1 MRSLLYIGKIG
12 TKKKGV
18 TCFMGPEPDGT
29 SGFPWL
35 NVVLLVILTFINGF
49 FSASEIAII
58 TLNDAKINKMAEDG
72 DRKAAKVLRLTKNS
86 NRFLS
91 TIQICITFSGFL
103 NAAAGA
109 QSFAEP
115 MAAAL
120 GRILPVSHSTLS
132 GVSFVVVTI
141 LISFV
146 SLVFGELLPKQIGLQ
161 RAEPFA
167 LRYAGF
173 LNTMATI
180 FTPFVKLLTASTNGA
195 MRLAGLRPGA
205 GDEETVTEE
214 EIRLMVD
221 AGEEKGVIEEQEKD
235 MISNVLDFDDV
246 PVIEC
251 MTHRTDIAA
260 VEDTDSVQ
268 DVVDLSIEKGFSRIP
283 VYHEDID
290 NILGF
295 IYVKDLLQYI
305 GKDARNV
312 RLSDLMRPAAFVPE
326 TQKCSVLFR
335 HMTEQH
341 RQIAVIVDEYG
352 GTEGLVTLEDLLEC
366 IVGNIQDEYDQE
378 EEEILQD
385 GPNRWSVDGTIF
397 LDEVEDLTG
406 VALPEGEYDTLAGFM
421 VDQLGRIPKSG
432 EHPTVAFGPLT
443 LTVLRVR
450 ERRIE
455 RIMIAKKVPP
465 KPDDDA
471 PGEQKETGKAKAKT
485 GNGENVE
492 R

>member
-1 MRSLLYIGKIG
+1 
-12 TKKKGV
+12 
-18 TCFMGPEPDGT
+18 MGLDPDGT
-29 SGFPWL
+29 GGFPWL
-35 NVVLLVILTFINGF
+35 NVILLIVLTFVNGF
-49 FSASEIAII
+49 FSASEIAVI
-58 TLNDAKINKMAEDG
+58 TLNDNKIAKMAEDG
-72 DRKAAKVLRLTKNS
+72 DKKAATVRRLTKNS

-109 QSFAEP
+109 QSFAGP
-115 MAAAL
+115 LADAL
-120 GRILPVSHSTLS
+120 GGVLPVPHGTLLGIS
-132 GVSFVVVTI
+132 SVLITV

-146 SLVFGELLPKQIGLQ
+146 SLVFGELVPKQIGLH

-173 LNTMATI
+173 LNTMAVI
-180 FTPFVKLLTASTNGA
+180 FTPLVRLLTVSTNA
-195 MRLAGLRPGA
+195 ALRLAGIRPGD
-205 GDEETVTEE
+205 DEETVTEE

-235 MISNVLDFDDV
+235 MISNVLDFDDISV
-246 PVIEC
+246 VEC

-260 VEDTDSVQ
+260 VEDTGTLQ

-283 VYHEDID
+283 VYHEDLD

-305 GKDARNV
+305 GRDAGNV
-312 RLSDLMRPAAFVPE
+312 RLTDLMRPAAFVPE
-326 TQKCSVLFR
+326 TQKCSELFR
-335 HMTEQH
+335 LMTEQH

-352 GTEGLVTLEDLLEC
+352 GTEGLVTLEDLLEG

-378 EEEILQD
+378 EEEVLLD
-385 GPNRWSVDGTIF
+385 GPNRWNVDGSLF

-406 VALPEGEYDTLAGFM
+406 FSLPEGDYDTLAGFL
-421 VDQLGRIPKSG
+421 VDRLGRIPGEG
-432 EHPTVAFGPLT
+432 EHPTVTCGPLT
-443 LTVLRVR
+443 LTVLRVH

-455 RIMIAKKVPP
+455 RIMIAKKAQA
-465 KPDDDA
+465 A
-471 PGEQKETGKAKAKT
+471 PEGGAPR
-485 GNGENVE
+485 G
-492 R
+492 